1 MNYTISGDIIRKGGR
16 TMIIKCKM
24 CGWDVVFEPPR
35 DKG

>member
-1 MNYTISGDIIRKGGR
+1 MPFQATLSAKGGR

-24 CGWDVVFEPPR
+24 CGGDIVFEPPR

>member
-1 MNYTISGDIIRKGGR
+1 MPFQETLSTGGGR

-24 CGWDVVFEPPR
+24 CGWDIVFEPPR

>member
-1 MNYTISGDIIRKGGR
+1 MPFQETLSIRGR

-24 CGWDVVFEPPR
+24 CGWDIVFEPPR